1 MSSLALDWKACKI
14 YSESSE
20 MHEGLLREL
29 YSFVHFFSCLP
40 LHVMVSFP
48 TYGRSVRRAVWQTGG
63 NESHFKRHPETL
75 TTPAEPCPD
84 STCLP
89 AHVDLFHAT
98 AGPGSDGHRPTC
110 HKLFYCLHFC
120 FNISFTK
127 IISKLL
133 NINWCTLKCNTSNIY
148 NANITSANTI
158 IF

>member
-1 MSSLALDWKACKI
+1 MTCCHLHWNEKRVKI

-20 MHEGLLREL
+20 MQEGLLREL

-48 TYGRSVRRAVWQTGG
+48 AYGRSVRRAVWQTEG

-75 TTPAEPCPD
+75 MTPAEPCPD
-84 STCLP
+84 
-89 AHVDLFHAT
+89 AHVDPFQAT

-110 HKLFYCLHFC
+110 HKLFYYSHFY

-127 IISKLL
+127 IISKLVK
-133 NINWCTLKCNTSNIY
+133 INWCTLKCNTSNIY
-148 NANITSANTI
+148 NANITSANTT